1 MKLYGTYQRLAI
13 AGLVL
18 GAFLMIVYNYSQ
30 VMSLEGQPLTGSS
43 PAIKQLE
50 SNLANLEGLLAETL
64 PHIDQNRL
72 FSLYFSRYK
81 EKKVEEPT
89 PRSVPDT
96 IENPSPVKTD
106 EKVVLPELAG
116 IVEIND
122 FDGSIRYKAL
132 MDGGI
137 HQVED
142 LIRQFVVKQITD
154 RGVVLQQGKKRWFV
168 ENPQPQFSNDIGD

>member
-13 AGLVL
+13 VGLVL
-18 GAFLMIVYNYSQ
+18 GAFLLLVYNYSQ
-30 VMSLEGQPLTGSS
+30 VLSLEGQPLKGNS

-50 SNLANLEGLLAETL
+50 SNLANLDGLLAETS
-64 PHIDQNRL
+64 PHSDRSRL
-72 FSLYFSRYK
+72 FSHFFNRYK
-81 EKKVEEPT
+81 EKKTEEPS
-89 PRSVPDT
+89 PRSVLDT
-96 IENPSPVKTD
+96 VKIHSPVKTE

-122 FDGSIRYKAL
+122 IDGSIRYKAL

-154 RGVVLQQGKKRWFV
+154 RGVVLQQGKKSWFV
-168 ENPQPQFSNDIGD
+168 ENPQPQFSTDIGN